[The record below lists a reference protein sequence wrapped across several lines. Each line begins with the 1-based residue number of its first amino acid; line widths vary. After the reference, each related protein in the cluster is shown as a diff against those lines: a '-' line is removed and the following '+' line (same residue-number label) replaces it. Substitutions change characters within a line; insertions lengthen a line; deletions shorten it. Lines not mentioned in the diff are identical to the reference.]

1 MTTFTTGRARELV
14 AGSDA
19 KLTVDGVAISRSSN
33 TITDAISGVT
43 LNLLQAE
50 PGTTIN
56 LDVTRDGESIRG
68 SINDVAKAYNALV
81 KFVSDQKAAGQ
92 PLASSPQLRAAMST
106 ITNSILSPVVGASGL
121 YSRPAVAGLSLQ
133 KDGTLALDA
142 ATFDAALATNYND
155 VLNLFQTNGT
165 ATNSEVSYGFST
177 EKSKPGTYAVNITT
191 AAATAK
197 VAGTGFSGTYVD
209 DATADTMAITD
220 ATTGATGTIQLTNG
234 DTTDTIVNKLNA
246 AFAASKMNVTATAN
260 GNDIVLEGTQYG
272 ALATVKVAYTAGGAD
287 GSAQLG
293 IAANTY
299 AGVDVAGT
307 IGGLPAIGS
316 GRSLTGGSGGAT
328 DGLAIKYT
336 GTTTGAMG
344 TLSFMLGAGG
354 ALFLAADSV
363 ARPGDG
369 AISSQQDALQ
379 RSITSLQTRA
389 DTVQQ
394 LLDRRRE
401 LLIKQYTA
409 MEAAIGRIQSQGA
422 AITNFMTALRA
433 QGNS

>member
-1 MTTFTTGRARELV
+1 
-14 AGSDA
+14 
-19 KLTVDGVAISRSSN
+19 
-33 TITDAISGVT
+33 
-43 LNLLQAE
+43 
-50 PGTTIN
+50 
-56 LDVTRDGESIRG
+56 
-68 SINDVAKAYNALV
+68 
-81 KFVSDQKAAGQ
+81 
-92 PLASSPQLRAAMST
+92 
-106 ITNSILSPVVGASGL
+106 
-121 YSRPAVAGLSLQ
+121 
-133 KDGTLALDA
+133 
-142 ATFDAALATNYND
+142 
-155 VLNLFQTNGT
+155 
-165 ATNSEVSYGFST
+165 
-177 EKSKPGTYAVNITT
+177 
-191 AAATAK
+191 
-197 VAGTGFSGTYVD
+197 
-209 DATADTMAITD
+209 
-220 ATTGATGTIQLTNG
+220 
-234 DTTDTIVNKLNA
+234 
-246 AFAASKMNVTATAN
+246 
-260 GNDIVLEGTQYG
+260 
-272 ALATVKVAYTAGGAD
+272 VKVAYTAGGAD

-409 MEAAIGRIQSQGA
+409 MEAAISRIQSQGT
-422 AITNFMTALRA
+422 AITNIMTALKA